1 MPSSTELTTGFS
13 TTPRAVFAKP
23 RIETSPARAH
33 STDTV
38 TSVHSTRELNTTTS
52 ETAGSD
58 ASPRMIFASGMPSS
72 TLLLKMVP
80 IAKMVC
86 ETPSIANA
94 RDATMRETTN
104 RTRLPPKYATRRR
117 ASTGGNDRKSI
128 IRRNRNAGI
137 AMLNVKRVSASD
149 TAGGQRPQRDSA

>member
-1 MPSSTELTTGFS
+1 M
-13 TTPRAVFAKP
+13 
-23 RIETSPARAH
+23 RAH

-52 ETAGSD
+52 DTDGSE

-80 IAKMVC
+80 IAKIVC

-94 RDATMRETTN
+94 RAATMRETTN
-104 RTRLPPKYATRRR
+104 SDEASAEVRDEQARIHRRQR
-117 ASTGGNDRKSI
+117 AEVHHQAKQE
-128 IRRNRNAGI
+128 RRESRC
-137 AMLNVKRVSASD
+137 
-149 TAGGQRPQRDSA
+149 